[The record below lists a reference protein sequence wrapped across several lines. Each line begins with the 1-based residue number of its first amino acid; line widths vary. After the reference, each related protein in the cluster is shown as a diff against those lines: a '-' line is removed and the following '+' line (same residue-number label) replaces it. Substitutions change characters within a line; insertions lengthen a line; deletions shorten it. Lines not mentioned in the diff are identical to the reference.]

1 MGRFLEKRS
10 FLTIVFLLY
19 AAVTLWTTLHH
30 EPWRDEADPWLLM
43 RDGDAEAIFGLT
55 AYRGTPLLWY
65 LLIWPFAAVGAP
77 YLAQQL
83 LNLALAWAAVALV
96 LRSRAFPPLVKALF
110 AFSYYPAFEYSV
122 IARNYALLMFLTFLA
137 AEQWRARQEKPLR
150 LAATLAL
157 LANTSVHGLILAGI
171 AGALWGVETW
181 SRPPAGRSTGL
192 RPGPLLTLLAG
203 ILLSLVQLWPRP
215 GGQTLRYRSDVVDT
229 VAYALSTAFFAE
241 MRTESAL
248 IPALMVAVLIVVAIR
263 RHPVPLAFFLGTSA
277 ALLTLFVLVWMGG
290 PRHAGILLVV
300 AVASLWIADA
310 YGPYRRERLVM
321 AALAVALGWS
331 VIPAA
336 RAWVEETRWAYSGS
350 REAAEA
356 IRKTGRK
363 EIAAKVA
370 LHHAVAVYLPEHRFW
385 YAATGE
391 YGSYTR
397 WDRQWERSLTMPA
410 VTAVTRAEEHFGNR
424 PWLLLLTEE
433 LPPSKKARFRLIYR
447 TNRRVWG
454 KYEERYWLYEP
465 ALSGP

>member
-30 EPWRDEADPWLLM
+30 EAWADEADAWLLM

-55 AYRGTPLLWY
+55 AARGTPLLWY
-65 LLIWPFAAVGAP
+65 LLIWPFAAMGAP

-122 IARNYALLMFLTFLA
+122 LARNYALLMFLTFLA
-137 AEQWRARQEKPLR
+137 ADQWGTRQEKPLR
-150 LAATLAL
+150 LAVTLAF

-171 AGALWGVETW
+171 AGGLWLVEMW
-181 SRPPAGRSTGL
+181 RRPPAGRTTGL
-192 RPGPLLTLLAG
+192 QPVPLLTLLAG
-203 ILLSLVQLWPRP
+203 ILLSLIQLWPRP
-215 GGQTLRYRSDVVDT
+215 GGQTVPYRIDVVDT
-229 VAYALSTAFFAE
+229 VAYALSSAFFVE

-248 IPALMVAVLIVVAIR
+248 IPALVVVSLVVVAVR
-263 RHPVPLAFFLGTSA
+263 RHPVPLAFLLGTTA
-277 ALLTLFVLVWMGG
+277 GLLALFAGVWMGG
-290 PRHAGILLVV
+290 LRHAGILLLV

-331 VIPAA
+331 VVPAV
-336 RAWVEETRWAYSGS
+336 RASVTEWRSAYSGS
-350 REAAEA
+350 RDAAEA
-356 IRKTGRK
+356 IRKAGRK
-363 EIAAKVA
+363 EIAAKGA
-370 LHHAVAVYLPEHRFW
+370 FRHSVAVYLPEHRFW

-391 YGSYTR
+391 YGSYAR
-397 WDRQWERSLTMPA
+397 WDRQWQLSLAMPT

-447 TNRRVWG
+447 TNRPVWG